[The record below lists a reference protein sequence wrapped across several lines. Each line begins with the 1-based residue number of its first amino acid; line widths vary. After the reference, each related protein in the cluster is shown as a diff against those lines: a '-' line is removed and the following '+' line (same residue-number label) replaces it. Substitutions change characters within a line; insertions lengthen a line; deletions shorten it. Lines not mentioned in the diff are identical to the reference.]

1 MKETA
6 QIFDDEKILRQIMAN
21 VSRSFSRVG

>member
-6 QIFDDEKILRQIMAN
+6 QIFDDKKILTQIMAN
-21 VSRSFSRVG
+21 VSHSFSRVG